1 MATRPPE
8 RLWFD
13 DFYVVA
19 VDLGVNVSDLFLDV
33 VERRRLVI
41 GDNCETG
48 QKERIPRR
56 YFVDRPRSM
65 VVPPYHIDHR
75 KAVLFVGERPR
86 WKNIKVQ
93 GAILQSIPE
102 WEDNPH
108 DPRDNF
114 ASDSIAKT
122 SFVVPMRYIDE
133 EPWVMVDEIFVERVD
148 RGDVY
153 YVPKDPEW
161 LPPINPKNE
170 PEAVQNQEPT
180 MQEDPPADSST
191 DESSSR
197 PPNSPAAL
205 ELSGLVATLWRD
217 MVKVLAL
224 DAEKKNVEVPAT
236 PVEHHKAQ
244 HAEFKVFASQG
255 DGRRIIQMSPL
266 RSEAQSTATGG
277 SQRAP
282 KKKIP
287 LEAYE
292 KYQRDTKKN
301 TGNWASGKNEE
312 AWGMD
317 NGYSVDSIRAARVKF
332 KTKLNKVELSEFTKS
347 GPKN

>member
-65 VVPPYHIDHR
+65 VVPPYRIDLR

-93 GAILQSIPE
+93 GAILQSIQE

-170 PEAVQNQEPT
+170 PEALQNQEPT

-197 PPNSPAAL
+197 PPNSPAGL

-217 MVKVLAL
+217 MVEGLGARRR
-224 DAEKKNVEVPAT
+224 EKE
-236 PVEHHKAQ
+236 
-244 HAEFKVFASQG
+244 
-255 DGRRIIQMSPL
+255 RRSARHP
-266 RSEAQSTATGG
+266 G
-277 SQRAP
+277 RAP
-282 KKKIP
+282 QGPARRVQGVRLTGRWPPHHTNEPAPFRGAVYGNGRIAACPQKEDSTRSVRKIS
-287 LEAYE
+287 ARHKE
-292 KYQRDTKKN
+292 KHRQL
-301 TGNWASGKNEE
+301 GK
-312 AWGMD
+312 WQ
-317 NGYSVDSIRAARVKF
+317 K
-332 KTKLNKVELSEFTKS
+332 
-347 GPKN
+347 